1 MPASVCIKLILYK
14 QKRRKLLLRISSKT
28 SFFLQQHKLSTLVDM
43 ALHFPQRQQ
52 FRSPF
57 HSFSSLCLHSWWTDF
72 SVCILIVTS
81 CWFKVVWSHP
91 EVFYKKVFLEISQN
105 SQENTC
111 ARVSFLKICR
121 PEACN
126 FIKNEAL
133 AQMFS
138 CNFVKFLRTP
148 FLQNTSTRLLL
159 YGFSLSKLEKLSSEW
174 EKLKETSL
182 DNKLESLIAG
192 SWSLLN
198 RRVTRENGGMG
209 GLSCPFSKI
218 EKKCPNFGEK
228 MPFMWPCMR

>member
-57 HSFSSLCLHSWWTDF
+57 HSFSSLCLRSWWTDF

-121 PEACN
+121 PEVCN

-138 CNFVKFLRTP
+138 CEFCKISK
-148 FLQNTSTRLLL
+148 NTFFYKHLWWLLL
-159 YGFSLSKLEKLSSEW
+159 
-174 EKLKETSL
+174 
-182 DNKLESLIAG
+182 
-192 SWSLLN
+192 
-198 RRVTRENGGMG
+198 
-209 GLSCPFSKI
+209 KI
-218 EKKCPNFGEK
+218 EKSLLKNWEIAIS
-228 MPFMWPCMR
+228 R